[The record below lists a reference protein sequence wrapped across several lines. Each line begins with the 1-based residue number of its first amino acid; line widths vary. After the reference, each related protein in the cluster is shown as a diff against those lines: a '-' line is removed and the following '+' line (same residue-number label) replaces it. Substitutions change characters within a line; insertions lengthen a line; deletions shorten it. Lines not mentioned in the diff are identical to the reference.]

1 MGDTYKHDYVTKE
14 TAVSHK
20 GLSEGQIQ
28 QKKNE
33 EQMNS
38 SMTNA
43 TTNSGI
49 LSAQGASDLL
59 AAGYTNM
66 ATINRASSAGTA
78 ARILN
83 LVT

>member
-1 MGDTYKHDYVTKE
+1 
-14 TAVSHK
+14 
-20 GLSEGQIQ
+20 
-28 QKKNE
+28 
-33 EQMNS
+33 MNS

-43 TTNSGI
+43 TTNSSI

-66 ATINRASSAGTA
+66 ATINRASSANTA